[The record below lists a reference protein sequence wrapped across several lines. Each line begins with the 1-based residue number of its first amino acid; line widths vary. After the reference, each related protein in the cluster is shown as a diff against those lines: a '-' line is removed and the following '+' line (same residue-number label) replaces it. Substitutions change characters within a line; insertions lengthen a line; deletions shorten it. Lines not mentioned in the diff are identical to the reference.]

1 MKLTN
6 QAIYDYAIALN
17 EAFNDSTQ
25 RLPIKVNFYLQKNK
39 TALVTLAQDIE
50 NERMDIIRTYGKP
63 SAQDET
69 QYVIEKEDIP
79 KVQKELNDLFSL
91 EQDVTIY
98 SIKLE
103 AFDDDLSLTTG
114 QMEAIMFMIV

>member
-1 MKLTN
+1 MKFTN

-50 NERMDIIRTYGKP
+50 NERMNIIRTYGKP
-63 SAQDET
+63 STEDES
-69 QYVIEKEDIP
+69 QYIIEKEDIP

-91 EQDVTIY
+91 EQDVNIY
-98 SIKLE
+98 AIKLE
-103 AFDDDLSLTTG
+103 AFDDNLSLTTG
-114 QMEAIMFMIV
+114 QMEAIMFMID